1 MDKPEKIKIGCCP
14 FCGGNIKRANMKAFS
29 RQSQIYG
36 FNLAL
41 DGVDATWGALIYNFS
56 AELELSAEQTAKLT
70 TLGEEYADMRN
81 FIHSGFSI
89 PPVLEDDIDEL
100 RDERAAV
107 VKAIQDAGLMR
118 YEVCILPKPENTSS
132 YCAAF
137 YKITATS
144 QNQAFEHGKETFIR
158 GFANC
163 GVTAENFD
171 AEYDIGVTRGEK
183 IE

>member
-1 MDKPEKIKIGCCP
+1 M
-14 FCGGNIKRANMKAFS
+14 R
-29 RQSQIYG
+29 
-36 FNLAL
+36 
-41 DGVDATWGALIYNFS
+41 T
-56 AELELSAEQTAKLT
+56 LEEIDRDLETA
-70 TLGEEYADMRN
+70 YADMRN

-89 PPVLEDDIDEL
+89 SPVLEDDIDEL

-144 QNQAFEHGKETFIR
+144 QSQAFEHGKETFIR

>member
-1 MDKPEKIKIGCCP
+1 M
-14 FCGGNIKRANMKAFS
+14 R
-29 RQSQIYG
+29 
-36 FNLAL
+36 
-41 DGVDATWGALIYNFS
+41 T
-56 AELELSAEQTAKLT
+56 LEEIDRDLEIA
-70 TLGEEYADMRN
+70 YADMRN

-89 PPVLEDDIDEL
+89 SPVLEDDIDEL

-183 IE
+183 IEYFYPRPLRGGRQQKQRQNLYFQTNYTTFCTNLEEP